1 VSERERVTDAPELLR
16 VERLTKHFPV
26 RRTKIIATRQHVHA
40 VDEVTLA
47 VRRGETLGIVGES
60 GCGKSTLGRCM
71 IRLLDLTS
79 GTVVF
84 DGQDIST
91 TPRQR
96 LRALRR
102 EMQMVF
108 QDPIASLNPRKT
120 VGTIVSDPLRAHG
133 VRDRQALRRRTAALL
148 EMVGL
153 SPEHERRYP
162 HEFSG
167 GQRQRISVA
176 RALALEPRLLIA
188 DEPVSA
194 LDVSVQAQV
203 VNLLSDLQ
211 DDLHLT
217 YVFIAHDLAVVRHIS
232 DRIAVMY
239 LGKIVELGA
248 ADDVCGRPRHPYTEA
263 LLSAAPIP
271 DLKISRTRSRIILHG
286 DLPSAM
292 APPTGC
298 RFHTRCP
305 YATEICRTDEPGLVA
320 DAAGRQ
326 VACHHPVG
334 GAPAFP
340 TGATT

>member
-1 VSERERVTDAPELLR
+1 VPEPSVLLAVERV
-16 VERLTKHFPV
+16 TKHFPV
-26 RRTKIIATRQHVHA
+26 RRTSLFEARKHVHA
-40 VDEVTLA
+40 IDEVSLS
-47 VRRGETLGIVGES
+47 VVRGETLGIVGES

-79 GTVVF
+79 GRVVF

-96 LRALRR
+96 LRELRR

-133 VRDRQALRRRTAALL
+133 MRDRAALRRRTADLL
-148 EMVGL
+148 EMVCL

-211 DDLHLT
+211 DELQLT

-239 LGKIVELGA
+239 LGKIVELGTTE
-248 ADDVCGRPRHPYTEA
+248 DVCARPRHPYTEA

-271 DLKISRTRSRIILHG
+271 DLQVSRRRSRIVLHG
-286 DLPSAM
+286 DLPSAVD
-292 APPTGC
+292 PPAGC
-298 RFHTRCP
+298 RFNTRCP
-305 YATEICRTDEPGLVA
+305 SATEICRAVEPPLAA
-320 DAAGRQ
+320 DAEGRV

-334 GAPAFP
+334 SPTATLPGASA
-340 TGATT
+340 